1 MEKCQGW
8 ALSGHVATYTNKNA
22 VQNVFKIA
30 TAQIDRTL
38 YLIKKNFK
46 SLIESVKKFWKV
58 EDSGIHVEQN
68 SFIKKFKNSV
78 EYKGS
83 QYAFKCL

>member
-8 ALSGHVATYTNKNA
+8 ALSGHVAIYTNKNA

-38 YLIKKNFK
+38 YLIKKNVK
-46 SLIESVKKFWKV
+46 SLIESVKKIWKV
-58 EDSGIHVEQN
+58 EDAGIHVEQN
-68 SFIKKFKNSV
+68 SFIEKFKNSV
-78 EYKGS
+78 ECKGS
-83 QYAFKCL
+83 QYAFKRL

>member
-38 YLIKKNFK
+38 YLIKKNVK
-46 SLIESVKKFWKV
+46 SLIESVKKNLESRRCRYSCRTELF
-58 EDSGIHVEQN
+58 
-68 SFIKKFKNSV
+68 
-78 EYKGS
+78 Y
-83 QYAFKCL
+83 